1 MKLIRIEMVFQNH
14 NFVITSPIILTKSNN
29 TLYKHLYVG
38 IHKGSIFF
46 LTECFNIVALFTV
59 FTLFT
64 LLYSLIEKFGQ
75 VKPYH

>member
-1 MKLIRIEMVFQNH
+1 M
-14 NFVITSPIILTKSNN
+14 
-29 TLYKHLYVG
+29 YKHLYVG
-38 IHKGSIFF
+38 IHKSSIFF